1 MYYWTCSRC
10 GANLDPGERCDCEEN
25 KNTPERLPNTTGVR
39 GHEYPLNSFYCI
51 KSKGGLS
58 TWQE

>member
-10 GANLDPGERCDCEEN
+10 GANLDPGEHCDCENEE
-25 KNTPERLPNTTGVR
+25 TPERLPYATGVKR
-39 GHEYPLNSFYCI
+39 KKCNSINHRYYSGF
-51 KSKGGLS
+51 KGGLS